1 MLGDIL
7 AAYVFI
13 AGRGRG
19 LSVPGTEEIE
29 RQFRGGAALKSSAA
43 VNRPVAG

>member
-13 AGRGRG
+13 AGRG